1 VKKNDKKEKTK
12 KSILIGKKTKTNP
25 KEEDKDDDR
34 PHKIVGSFSIRE
46 KKFLQINTKSRLIS
60 FRHWLELEFPLGN

>member
-12 KSILIGKKTKTNP
+12 KSILIWKKTKTNP
-25 KEEDKDDDR
+25 KEEDKDDDS